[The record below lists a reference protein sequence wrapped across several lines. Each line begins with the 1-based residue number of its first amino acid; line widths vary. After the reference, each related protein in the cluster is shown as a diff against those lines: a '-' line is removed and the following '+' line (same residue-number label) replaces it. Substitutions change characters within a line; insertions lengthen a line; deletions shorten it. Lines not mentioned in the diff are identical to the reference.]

1 METIE
6 EFFKNRV
13 SFTPNSNQPIP
24 TFFSENCLKPEDYSI
39 DLLKEKTKSFCY
51 YLYSVLNIDRYI
63 NEIHL
68 QEDEEFADL
77 SIQSEKI
84 VEIDCPI
91 LEGNRFLWTFE
102 DCFNHVKAKFCHQI
116 PSKPFEIKIMI
127 SVNSAN
133 IVARNVIDLSNLLST
148 IETHPPDHNFTGP
161 GTLLTRRLEEEEEEK
176 QIIIINTEL
185 TFKSNECVICLT
197 NPPSVLFRNAD
208 ICAYAQNVTK

>member
-1 METIE
+1 
-6 EFFKNRV
+6 
-13 SFTPNSNQPIP
+13 
-24 TFFSENCLKPEDYSI
+24 
-39 DLLKEKTKSFCY
+39 
-51 YLYSVLNIDRYI
+51 
-63 NEIHL
+63 
-68 QEDEEFADL
+68 
-77 SIQSEKI
+77 
-84 VEIDCPI
+84 
-91 LEGNRFLWTFE
+91 
-102 DCFNHVKAKFCHQI
+102 
-116 PSKPFEIKIMI
+116 MI

-197 NPPSVLFRNAD
+197 NPPSVLFCNAD